1 MVRRRKK
8 FKNYKLNQKI
18 GVIVI
23 VLLIVYIIGS
33 LFFEQQMNSLYEDM
47 GLFKDKVYY
56 STDIKNIPEYDGES
70 NYVIINNNNPNFD
83 SKDYNREFEVYSD
96 LDSLGRCGVAYANL
110 SSKTMPTEE
119 RGNIGSVKPSG
130 WHIIKYEGIDG
141 NYLYNRCHLIGFQL
155 AGENANVKNL
165 ITCTRQMNTGVML
178 SYENLVANY
187 IKKTGNH
194 VLYRVTPIFE
204 DKDLIAKGVQMEG
217 FSVEDNGEGIKF
229 NIFVYNVQD
238 GIEINYEDGT
248 SKRAK

>member
-8 FKNYKLNQKI
+8 FKNYKFNQKI

-23 VLLIVYIIGS
+23 FLLIIYIIGS
-33 LFFEQQMNSLYEDM
+33 LFFEQQMNSLYEEM
-47 GLFKDKVYY
+47 GLFKEKVYY
-56 STDIKNIPEYDGES
+56 STDVDNIPEYDGES
-70 NYVIINNNNPNFD
+70 KYVIINNNNPSFN
-83 SKDYNREFEVYSD
+83 SKDYNKEFENYSN

-110 SSKTMPTEE
+110 SPKTMPTEE
-119 RGNIGSVKPSG
+119 RGNIGSIKPSG

-178 SYENLVANY
+178 NYENLVASY

-194 VLYRVTPIFE
+194 VLYRITPIYK
-204 DKDLIAKGVQMEG
+204 DKDLVATGVQMEG
-217 FSVEDNGEGIKF
+217 YSVEDSGEGIKF

-238 GIEINYEDGT
+238 GIIINYENGD